1 MKRTRVFSDA
11 FKKEKVA
18 LIERG
23 DISVSEV
30 SELYNVSHTAVYK
43 WLKKYGLEESERV
56 VVEKKSEAKKNIEL
70 KRKIASLEQLIGQMQ
85 VENHYL
91 GCVIDCGSNLIGE
104 DLKKKYKS
112 NPLKKPLKQNQ
123 KR

>member
-91 GCVIDCGSNLIGE
+91 GCVIDCGSIL
-104 DLKKKYKS
+104 
-112 NPLKKPLKQNQ
+112 
-123 KR
+123 